1 MTGNGNRWL
10 AAATVLAFAA
20 LFVGVGI
27 RLSRADEPKSAD
39 LTDLRDAVKAA
50 SKRGDNVDEVEKAL
64 DAFDKA
70 MAKGFKADAKEP
82 PAELV
87 ALRNA
92 VEAAARK
99 GENVDDIRKQL
110 EAVEMKLVG
119 RVLVAPKPATPPLG
133 DPPPRRVDPP
143 ARRFPNDLQVR
154 PRIEFPQLPQ
164 LEFPNR
170 GGFGGGID
178 REALDKSMELRKKAM
193 ELMLKDPDDPEAFK
207 LAQQATEEM
216 LKAIAGG
223 RGGILT
229 PEMLFQDLGGVGR
242 APSGSVSASVWRK

>member
-1 MTGNGNRWL
+1 MTGNGKRWL

-20 LFVGVGI
+20 LFVGVGV
-27 RLSRADEPKSAD
+27 RLSWADEPKTAD

-50 SKRGDNVDEVEKAL
+50 NKRGDNVDEVEKAL

-82 PAELV
+82 PAELT

-119 RVLVAPKPATPPLG
+119 RVLEAPKPATPPLG
-133 DPPPRRVDPP
+133 DPPPARVDPP
-143 ARRFPNDLQVR
+143 ARRFPNDLRFV

-164 LEFPNR
+164 HGVPKSR
-170 GGFGGGID
+170 GVWRRRVD
-178 REALDKSMELRKKAM
+178 REALDKSMELRKKAI
-193 ELMLKDPDDPEAFK
+193 ELNAEGPRRPRGLQTRSAGDRGN
-207 LAQQATEEM
+207 AQGHSPAV
-216 LKAIAGG
+216 AG
-223 RGGILT
+223 
-229 PEMLFQDLGGVGR
+229 E
-242 APSGSVSASVWRK
+242 S